1 MTNREWGKQ
10 DLAERLLQAEGLGGD
25 TSTGR
30 QPSGAGT
37 AFLEILLAREQ
48 ATEQRLRRAAVG
60 SWGALLA
67 LVPLLGIAFFVVRVG
82 GGLIVEITRAAV
94 IVVGIFSIL
103 ALFLAVVTTV
113 AWLWRSR
120 TPSLAVI
127 ERRLAALE
135 ELLRRDVS

>member
-1 MTNREWGKQ
+1 MKNRELGKQ
-10 DLAERLLQAEGLGGD
+10 ELADRLLLVDGLGSGS
-25 TSTGR
+25 STGR
-30 QPSGAGT
+30 QPSAAGT

-82 GGLIVEITRAAV
+82 GGGIVEVTRAAA
-94 IVVGIFSIL
+94 IVLGIFSIL